1 MHNCYYYYIV
11 QIILKM
17 SFKDKFNETNPRYLE
32 ILLKNYPSL
41 TQREI
46 SICMY
51 LKLNYSSADISKEL
65 EITLASVDS
74 YRHNIRKKIGVKR
87 KVSLVSHLNTIE

>member
-1 MHNCYYYYIV
+1 MN
-11 QIILKM
+11 
-17 SFKDKFNETNPRYLE
+17 FKDKFNETNPRYLE
-32 ILLKNYPSL
+32 ILLKNYPTL

-65 EITLASVDS
+65 EITLASVDT
-74 YRHNIRKKIGVKR
+74 YRYNIRKKIGVKR
-87 KVSLVSHLNTIE
+87 KASLVSHLNTIE

>member
-1 MHNCYYYYIV
+1 MFDN
-11 QIILKM
+11 L
-17 SFKDKFNETNPRYLE
+17 SFKDRFNRNNPRFLE
-32 ILLKNYPSL
+32 ILLRKYPTL

-65 EITLASVDS
+65 DVTLASVDT
-74 YRHNIRKKIGVKR
+74 YRYNIRKKMGVER
-87 KVSLVSHLNTIE
+87 KASLVSHLNTIE

>member
-1 MHNCYYYYIV
+1 
-11 QIILKM
+11 M
-17 SFKDKFNETNPRYLE
+17 SFKDNFNKTNPRFLE
-32 ILLKNYPSL
+32 ILLRKYPSL

-65 EITLASVDS
+65 DITLASVDT
-74 YRHNIRKKIGVKR
+74 YRYNIRKKMSVER
-87 KVSLVSHLNTIE
+87 KVSLVSHLNTID

>member
-1 MHNCYYYYIV
+1 
-11 QIILKM
+11 M
-17 SFKDKFNETNPRYLE
+17 SFKDSFNRNNPRFLE
-32 ILLKNYPSL
+32 ILLRKYPSL

-65 EITLASVDS
+65 DVTLASVDT
-74 YRHNIRKKIGVKR
+74 YRYNIRKKMGVER
-87 KVSLVSHLNTIE
+87 KASLVSHLNTID

>member
-1 MHNCYYYYIV
+1 
-11 QIILKM
+11 M
-17 SFKDKFNETNPRYLE
+17 SFKDRFNRNNPRFLE
-32 ILLKNYPSL
+32 ILLRKYPSL

-65 EITLASVDS
+65 DVTLASVDT
-74 YRHNIRKKIGVKR
+74 YRYNIRKKMGVER
-87 KVSLVSHLNTIE
+87 KASLVSHLNTIE

>member
-1 MHNCYYYYIV
+1 
-11 QIILKM
+11 M
-17 SFKDKFNETNPRYLE
+17 SFKDRFNRNNPRFLE
-32 ILLKNYPSL
+32 ILLRKYPSL

-65 EITLASVDS
+65 DVTLASVDT
-74 YRHNIRKKIGVKR
+74 YRYNIRKKMGVER
-87 KVSLVSHLNTIE
+87 KASLVSHLNTIQ

>member
-1 MHNCYYYYIV
+1 
-11 QIILKM
+11 L
-17 SFKDKFNETNPRYLE
+17 SFKDSFNQNNPRFLE
-32 ILLKNYPSL
+32 ILLRKYPTL

-65 EITLASVDS
+65 DVTLASVDT
-74 YRHNIRKKIGVKR
+74 YRYNIRKKMGVER
-87 KVSLVSHLNTIE
+87 KASLVSHLNTIE

>member
-1 MHNCYYYYIV
+1 
-11 QIILKM
+11 M
-17 SFKDKFNETNPRYLE
+17 SFKDRFNRNNPRFLE
-32 ILLKNYPSL
+32 ILLRKYPSL

-65 EITLASVDS
+65 DVKLASVDT
-74 YRHNIRKKIGVKR
+74 YRYNIRKKMGVER
-87 KVSLVSHLNTIE
+87 KASLVSHLNTIQ

>member
-1 MHNCYYYYIV
+1 
-11 QIILKM
+11 M
-17 SFKDKFNETNPRYLE
+17 SFKERFNRTNPRFLE
-32 ILLKNYPSL
+32 ILLRKYPDL

-65 EITLASVDS
+65 DITLSSVDT
-74 YRHNIRKKIGVKR
+74 YRYNIRKKIRVER
-87 KVSLVSHLNTIE
+87 KTSLVSHLNTID

>member
-1 MHNCYYYYIV
+1 
-11 QIILKM
+11 L
-17 SFKDKFNETNPRYLE
+17 SFKDRFNRSNPRFLE
-32 ILLKNYPSL
+32 ILLRKYPTL

-65 EITLASVDS
+65 DVKLASVDT
-74 YRHNIRKKIGVKR
+74 YRYNIRKKMGVER
-87 KVSLVSHLNTIE
+87 KASLVSHLNTIQ

>member
-1 MHNCYYYYIV
+1 
-11 QIILKM
+11 M
-17 SFKDKFNETNPRYLE
+17 SFKDSFNRNNPRFLE
-32 ILLKNYPSL
+32 ILLRKYPSL

-65 EITLASVDS
+65 DVTLASVDT
-74 YRHNIRKKIGVKR
+74 YRYNIRKKMGVER
-87 KVSLVSHLNTIE
+87 KASLVSHLNTIQ

>member
-1 MHNCYYYYIV
+1 
-11 QIILKM
+11 M
-17 SFKDKFNETNPRYLE
+17 SFKDRFNRSNPRFLE
-32 ILLKNYPSL
+32 ILLRKYPTL

-65 EITLASVDS
+65 DVKLASVDT
-74 YRHNIRKKIGVKR
+74 YRYNIRKKMGVER
-87 KVSLVSHLNTIE
+87 KASLVSHLNTIQ

>member
-1 MHNCYYYYIV
+1 
-11 QIILKM
+11 M
-17 SFKDKFNETNPRYLE
+17 SFKDRFNRSNPRFLE
-32 ILLKNYPSL
+32 ILLRKYPTL

-65 EITLASVDS
+65 DVTLASVDT
-74 YRHNIRKKIGVKR
+74 YRYNIRKKMGVER
-87 KVSLVSHLNTIE
+87 KASLVSHLNTIQ

>member
-1 MHNCYYYYIV
+1 
-11 QIILKM
+11 M

-32 ILLKNYPSL
+32 ILLKNYPNL

-51 LKLNYSSADISKEL
+51 LKLNYSSSDISKEL
-65 EITLASVDS
+65 EITLASVDT
-74 YRHNIRKKIGVKR
+74 YRYNIRKKIGVKR
-87 KVSLVSHLNTIE
+87 KASLVSHLNTIQ

>member
-1 MHNCYYYYIV
+1 
-11 QIILKM
+11 M
-17 SFKDKFNETNPRYLE
+17 SFKDRFNRNNPRFLE
-32 ILLKNYPSL
+32 ILLRKYPTL

-65 EITLASVDS
+65 DVTLASVDT
-74 YRHNIRKKIGVKR
+74 YRYNIRKKMGVER
-87 KVSLVSHLNTIE
+87 KASLVSHLNTIE

>member
-1 MHNCYYYYIV
+1 
-11 QIILKM
+11 M
-17 SFKDKFNETNPRYLE
+17 SFKDSFNRNNPRFLE
-32 ILLKNYPSL
+32 ILLRKYPTL

-65 EITLASVDS
+65 DVTLASVDT
-74 YRHNIRKKIGVKR
+74 YRYNIRKKMGVER
-87 KVSLVSHLNTIE
+87 KASLVSHLNTIE

>member
-1 MHNCYYYYIV
+1 
-11 QIILKM
+11 M
-17 SFKDKFNETNPRYLE
+17 SFKDNFNKTNPRFLE
-32 ILLKNYPSL
+32 ILLRKYPSL

-65 EITLASVDS
+65 DITLASVDT
-74 YRHNIRKKIGVKR
+74 YRYNIRKKMGVER
-87 KVSLVSHLNTIE
+87 KVSLVSHLNTID

>member
-1 MHNCYYYYIV
+1 
-11 QIILKM
+11 L
-17 SFKDKFNETNPRYLE
+17 SFKDNFNKTNPRFLE
-32 ILLKNYPSL
+32 ILLRKYPSL

-65 EITLASVDS
+65 DITLASVDT
-74 YRHNIRKKIGVKR
+74 YRYNIRKKMSVER
-87 KVSLVSHLNTIE
+87 KVSLVSHLNTID